1 MGREF
6 MTQIEAVKKVGA
18 SLSSASKLFCTS
30 AWLAGHSGI
39 FDINQLTSY
48 KNKEFVSELHIK
60 PAIVITKYK
69 VRVPSFKI
77 AFALESGTPFG
88 FTYLD
93 KSQQLA
99 QTKAVLCIVP
109 SDGGIYTSDSY
120 YTPSDGGTDSNY
132 SVPYL
137 QFYNMEVTVMPNTT
151 VSKMYVVLYN
161 DSNTLVQYQGRN
173 ITNLMSGNNIYKLV
187 KARMRN
193 TSDYF
198 SFFNGANYTKTA
210 SISDS
215 NGFTENCV
223 WCMMVPLVD
232 DGKSNGDYSVG
243 QNLDSLPTNINSNRE
258 TYNYIGTI
266 SYNELSSFKPST

>member
-48 KNKEFVSELHIK
+48 NNKEFVSELHIK
-60 PAIVITKYK
+60 PAIVTTKYK
-69 VRVPSFKI
+69 VKVPSFKI
-77 AFALESGTPFG
+77 AFALESGTPRE

-93 KSQQLA
+93 KSRQLA
-99 QTKAVLCIVP
+99 QTKAVLCIV
-109 SDGGIYTSDSY
+109 SNDGGMYTSNSY
-120 YTPSDGGTDSNY
+120 YTPSDGGTDSSNG
-132 SVPYL
+132 VPYL
-137 QFYNMEVTVMPNTT
+137 QFSNMEVTVMPNTT

-173 ITNLMSGNNIYKLV
+173 ITNLMSGNNIYRLV
-187 KARMRN
+187 KVRMRN
-193 TSDYF
+193 TSDY
-198 SFFNGANYTKTA
+198 SSLFNGANYTKTA

-215 NGFTENCV
+215 NGFTKDCV

-266 SYNELSSFKPST
+266 SYNRLTSFKPSI